1 MEGVEIDFGLI
12 CDEPD
17 LIARC
22 ESLCKEYNFSIK
34 KWDKLDTYLEDKG
47 GYRFIFASLKDF
59 NKKESAAELAQAIR
73 YVSHDGF
80 INCTVSGSLATESA
94 QFAKK
99 SGADLILLRE
109 EVLNTSKLEFAV
121 LQVIKTN
128 YLPIKVSDLLPN
140 VEIPLNVYHLMPQ
153 RRKFMPVVREGELL
167 SEAKFAKCKEV
178 GELYIKRPDAGTFSK
193 FVASHP
199 DQTAAGLA
207 RRCRAEYLA
216 LYASFTS
223 LVFLLTDQSEQASFK
238 QGKELL
244 EKCQQ
249 LCGALLGTLG
259 EFGDAWDVINN
270 SSIGELGSAER
281 SPAVA
286 ALAGLFGL
294 VAEIDNID
302 QMMVAAL
309 LADIGL
315 VLLPPTILAKLREEK
330 TNTFT
335 PQELKQYENYP
346 NLSLDILLN
355 RKIALEEKMRL
366 VLTST
371 QERADAKGFPRKPNA
386 NKIPLASQIIHF
398 SREFDRRTM
407 LVMGRPRPDREKIKK
422 EMWEEDGQSF
432 QIYTSDFWRVMKPI
446 LLKPGT

>member
-1 MEGVEIDFGLI
+1 MQTAETDFGLI

-22 ESLCKEYNFSIK
+22 ENLCKDYGFSLK

-47 GYRFIFASLKDF
+47 SYRFIFASLKDF

-80 INCTVSGSLATESA
+80 ITCTVSGALAKESA

-109 EVLNTSKLEFAV
+109 EVSNTSKLEFAV

-128 YLPIKVSDLLPN
+128 FLPIKVSDLLPN
-140 VEIPLNVYHLMPQ
+140 VEIPLNIYHLMPQ
-153 RRKFMPVVREGELL
+153 RRKFMPFLREGELM
-167 SEAKFAKCKEV
+167 SESKFAKCKEV
-178 GELYIKRPDAGTFSK
+178 GELYIKRIDAGHFSK

-199 DQTAAGLA
+199 DKSAAGLA

-216 LYASFTS
+216 LYSSFAS
-223 LVFLLTDQSEQASFK
+223 LAFLLTDQSEQASFK

-286 ALAGLFGL
+286 AFAGLFGL
-294 VAEIDNID
+294 LAEIDDID
-302 QMMVAAL
+302 QMMLAAL
-309 LADIGL
+309 LADVGL
-315 VLLPPTILAKLREEK
+315 ILLPPTILTKLREGQQASFTAEEK
-330 TNTFT
+330 AA
-335 PQELKQYENYP
+335 YENYP
-346 NLSLDILLN
+346 NLSLEVLLN
-355 RKIALEEKMRL
+355 RKIGLEEKLRL
-366 VLTST
+366 ILIST
-371 QERADAKGFPRKPNA
+371 HERNDATGFPKKPNG
-386 NKIPLASQIIHF
+386 NKIPIAAQMIQF
-398 SREFDRRTM
+398 SRDFDRRTM
-407 LVMGRPRPDREKIKK
+407 LVMGRPRPDREKVKQ
-422 EMWEEDGQSF
+422 EMFNEDGQSF
-432 QIYTSDFWRVMKPI
+432 LKYTSDFWRLMKPI
-446 LLKPGT
+446 VLKS